1 MIISKIYKEY
11 RDWLKIVALV
21 LIFVI
26 SGVIYYFS
34 YNNKKLSIDEAAEI
48 SQRVGGNI
56 EEYDTENNEGHW
68 NYIDKYETELNGDT
82 GGLYN
87 CIEGETGSPEGFY
100 EFEGKSIFRIV
111 VWARNEEHAVKIA
124 RDKLA
129 EEKAKSTLI

>member
-1 MIISKIYKEY
+1 MKVYVVTE
-11 RDWLKIVALV
+11 
-21 LIFVI
+21 
-26 SGVIYYFS
+26 GS
-34 YNNKKLSIDEAAEI
+34 YSDYHIEAVKLSIEEAAEI

-68 NYIDKYETELNGDT
+68 NYIDKYEVELNGDT

-87 CIEGETGSPEGFY
+87 CIEGETESPKGFY

-111 VWARNEEHAVKIA
+111 VWARNTEHAVKIA